1 MPSDTT
7 TDLIR
12 VVYISAASKLMSQAE
27 LDELLST
34 SRTNNTAVNVSGLLL
49 YHDGSFFQVLEGA
62 EQAVQSVLDRIRRD
76 RRHSSLI
83 TLDKS
88 AVGSRGFSSWSMAYV
103 PFAGLSAMQ
112 QEGFRDLTQHAA
124 DGAAAFTGDAR
135 LQIQIRSFLSS
146 FREFEAA

>member
-7 TDLIR
+7 ADLIR
-12 VVYISAASKLMSQAE
+12 VVYISAASKLMSQAD
-27 LDELLST
+27 LDELLLT

-62 EQAVQSVLDRIRRD
+62 EEAVQAVLDRIRRD

-88 AVGSRGFSSWSMAYV
+88 VVASRGFSTWSMAYV
-103 PFAGLSAMQ
+103 PFAGLSAIQ
-112 QEGFRDLTQHAA
+112 QEGFHDLTRRAA
-124 DGAAAFTGDAR
+124 DGPAAFTEDAR
-135 LQIQIRSFLSS
+135 VQIQIKSFLST
-146 FREFEAA
+146 FREFEAV